1 MGGSLTRQGP
11 CRASPRCSSPAR
23 SPCSSRRTDTSCRL
37 CGPTCARPQDTVHCC
52 RHPRHL
58 SPPLPE
64 LGGEGRGGE
73 GRGGEGRCGT
83 PRLHNVIIALKLA
96 KELENMKYP
105 PPASPLGGTKFLPHW
120 PKVLLPKVKMV
131 PCWVRTQVWERP
143 MATWLTGTPSRAVT
157 TPGEEGKRRGD
168 SGIVLQIQSHI
179 QQWNPS

>member
-1 MGGSLTRQGP
+1 MLSSSSSLV
-11 CRASPRCSSPAR
+11 SS
-23 SPCSSRRTDTSCRL
+23 SSRAGRGGEGRE
-37 CGPTCARPQDTVHCC
+37 GGEGRGGG
-52 RHPRHL
+52 R
-58 SPPLPE
+58 E
-64 LGGEGRGGE
+64 GGEGRGGE
-73 GRGGEGRCGT
+73 GRGGEGRGGEGRGGEGMCGT
-83 PRLHNVIIALKLA
+83 PRLHNVIIALELV

-179 QQWNPS
+179 QLTTVEPLLKDTPETRTFVK